1 MYYYTLR
8 VTCVCLGE
16 GGGITIEGC
25 FLFIIIAYI
34 LLVSSEINPGLKGGL
49 WCWRLQMV
57 GGYATQEVEGGVPL
71 LVSSTE
77 ALRNHR

>member
-1 MYYYTLR
+1 MFGGRR
-8 VTCVCLGE
+8 VGDHNRRMFFVH
-16 GGGITIEGC
+16 
-25 FLFIIIAYI
+25 IAYI
-34 LLVSSEINPGLKGGL
+34 LLVSSGMNPGLKGGL

-57 GGYATQEVEGGVPL
+57 CGYATQEVEGGVPL